1 MSNLIKITPEE
12 VARVAAEFAKQRA
25 EAEQQINMLQ
35 QRISALEPRW
45 DGMTSQQFMADFDMA
60 KQMMKEYLDRHQ
72 IVEDWL
78 KKIAQRFTDADQ
90 QGIRR

>member
-1 MSNLIKITPEE
+1 

-45 DGMTSQQFMADFDMA
+45 DGMTSQQFMADFAMA

>member
-12 VARVAAEFAKQRA
+12 VSRVAADFAKQRA
-25 EAEQQINMLQ
+25 EAEAQINMLQ
-35 QRISALEPRW
+35 QRISGIEPRW
-45 DGMTSQQFMADFDMA
+45 DGMTSEQFMADFAMA
-60 KQMMKEYLDRHQ
+60 QQMMKEYLERHQ

-78 KKIAQRFTDADQ
+78 KKIAQRFTEADQ